1 VGGAAEEKT
10 AASWDTGVLLI
21 LEDKSGADKRIFFEI
36 NIEIK

>member
-21 LEDKSGADKRIFFEI
+21 LYTKVEQIKEFFKVNIF
-36 NIEIK
+36 IK